1 MYIILKG
8 IRALKRQRE
17 RRDRGER
24 GKTGKEQMG
33 ERAGEREN
41 KGKEMF
47 RQYIFKVIMLYFSVV
62 SFPFCF
68 SVLFF
73 KKILG

>member
-47 RQYIFKVIMLYFSVV
+47 RQYIFKVIIFFSC
-62 SFPFCF
+62 FLPFLFFCF
-68 SVLFF
+68 VF
-73 KKILG
+73 